1 MLEFIRTLY
10 NTFVASHLREHELS
24 EDAHNEL
31 EQERDRR
38 YEQRFAAQQDAVRAA
53 LDSTEKAIAAAF
65 KASQEAI
72 DKAERAIMKQADITF
87 VTIKELQATM
97 ASVMPR
103 VEAEARFSAQ
113 ARDLAEARDRLKT
126 LEAAKAGKTEMLPWV
141 LAAVAVAGF
150 LFTIL
155 SR

>member
-1 MLEFIRTLY
+1 M
-10 NTFVASHLREHELS
+10 
-24 EDAHNEL
+24 
-31 EQERDRR
+31 
-38 YEQRFAAQQDAVRAA
+38 
-53 LDSTEKAIAAAF
+53 
-65 KASQEAI
+65 
-72 DKAERAIMKQADITF
+72 TF
-87 VTIKELQATM
+87 VTIKELQTSM

-141 LAAVAVAGF
+141 LAAVAVAGL